1 MNQIERAR
9 EIATLYLQYGWQLR
23 RALMRAETR
32 ALLPATTG
40 VKTAGET
47 PHDVFEGATLTE
59 SSVDALWFSRPSH
72 AVGRE
77 SWELRLVSDAP
88 YALLEIFEP
97 EEAEED
103 REDVRREM
111 EARLRDYAGQA

>member
-9 EIATLYLQYGWQLR
+9 EIARLYLKHGWQLR
-23 RALMRAETR
+23 RALLRFETLMLLA
-32 ALLPATTG
+32 ALNNGEASSGIFAG
-40 VKTAGET
+40 VT
-47 PHDVFEGATLTE
+47 PTE
-59 SSVDALWFSRPSH
+59 SPVDALWFSRP
-72 AVGRE
+72 AGAGRE

-97 EEAEED
+97 DEAEED